1 MIVAEFGTGAVVL
14 QAGNLMQT
22 DQLRAGIAILSLFGL
37 AVGRLINC
45 WKPAC
50 CTGVEAVGWAKA
62 LLRRAH
68 HSYSERTTE
77 WWACHRTRSRPV
89 TFARPARRYLTR
101 PSAPSIMG
109 LSREDTMPLVE
120 NKTKLKLKNN
130 ELALGFG
137 VHHLRTSAT
146 AMLAAAADHD
156 WLFIDMEH
164 GAHSVHEAT
173 QLCIAALPT
182 GVTPIVRICAGALDE
197 GTRALDNG
205 ALGVIV
211 PHVDTAERAKEI
223 ARAFRYPPLGT
234 RSWGG
239 PPAPYGFR
247 APGNAEAQAALNEAV
262 LVVAMI
268 ESPQAV
274 GNAQAI
280 AAVEGIDCLL
290 IGTSDLTAEMGIAGQ
305 IDHPRVV
312 EAYEKVGA
320 ACRANGKA
328 LGMGGV
334 YDKETA
340 SRYIKAGA
348 RMVLSGS
355 DHTYLLAGAAA
366 RSAVLRAAL

>member
-1 MIVAEFGTGAVVL
+1 
-14 QAGNLMQT
+14 
-22 DQLRAGIAILSLFGL
+22 
-37 AVGRLINC
+37 
-45 WKPAC
+45 
-50 CTGVEAVGWAKA
+50 
-62 LLRRAH
+62 
-68 HSYSERTTE
+68 
-77 WWACHRTRSRPV
+77 
-89 TFARPARRYLTR
+89 
-101 PSAPSIMG
+101 
-109 LSREDTMPLVE
+109 MPLVE

-164 GAHSVHEAT
+164 GAHSVHEAA

-182 GVTPIVRICAGALDE
+182 GVTPIVRICA
-197 GTRALDNG
+197 G

-239 PPAPYGFR
+239 PPAAYGFR

-290 IGTSDLTAEMGIAGQ
+290 IGTSDLTAEMGIPGQ
-305 IDHPRVV
+305 IDDPRVV
-312 EAYEKVGA
+312 EAYGQVGA
-320 ACRANGKA
+320 ACRASGKA

-355 DHTYLLAGAAA
+355 DHTYLLAGATA
-366 RSAVLRAAL
+366 RSEVLRGAM